1 MEKKLNIKRIALAME
16 TLGLNQASLAKQ
28 IAVSRAIV
36 SLWFKGDKFPR
47 PDKLLKL
54 GTTLRLPFQDL
65 VEKSVTSQEP
75 VVAFRKKASRKTKN
89 SHLAKA
95 REMGQLLELLVPF
108 IPYDRMFEPPALKSP
123 SSEYAFIQKAAQS
136 IRQEM
141 GVESH
146 RPIEFDLLVRKIND
160 FEVILIPVFHGDKEN
175 HENALHIYLP
185 SSNTTWIYLNL
196 DAYVH
201 DFKFWM
207 AHELGHVLSPSLR
220 DDAAEDFADAFAQA
234 LLFPEDLAEK
244 AHASLSRIREKSKQV
259 KKIMDIAAALAIS
272 PITVYKAV
280 NNYAD
285 ENGLPPIDLDR
296 VLFAATT
303 NLCKR
308 CAKMTDHLKLKGAAS
323 VTEYID
329 ITKKVFHSPFFDIL
343 KKFLANHE
351 KSSGFIQSILDCSLL
366 DAKEIH
372 AGLVG

>member
-28 IAVSRAIV
+28 IEVSRAIV
-36 SLWFKGDKFPR
+36 SSWFKGDKFPR

-54 GTTLRLPFQDL
+54 GTTLRLPFHDL

-75 VVAFRKKASRKTKN
+75 VVAFRKKASRKTKE

-108 IPYDRMFEPPALKSP
+108 IPFDRMFEPPALKSP

-136 IRQEM
+136 IRQAM

-146 RPIEFDLLVRKIND
+146 GTIEFGRLIRKIND
-160 FEVILIPVFHGDKEN
+160 FEVILIPVFHGAKEN

-196 DAYVH
+196 DTYIH

-234 LLFPEDLAEK
+234 LLFPEDLAGE
-244 AHASLSRIREKSKQV
+244 AHTSLSRIRDKSNQV
-259 KKIMDIAAALAIS
+259 KEIINIAASLTIS

-280 NNYAD
+280 NSYAD
-285 ENGLPPIDLDR
+285 ENDLPPIDLDR

-303 NLCKR
+303 NLCKT
-308 CAKMTDHLKLKGAAS
+308 CAKMTEHFKLRGSAS
-323 VTEYID
+323 VSEYID
-329 ITKKVFHSPFFDIL
+329 LLSTPFFMN
-343 KKFLANHE
+343 FCE
-351 KSSGFIQSILDCSLL
+351 FV
-366 DAKEIH
+366 
-372 AGLVG
+372 GLMV